1 MMNCPDYLEGEARKF
16 FNRNK
21 RRLEQMS
28 LLTEAD
34 FDSFCALCEIH
45 GLRRTV
51 YPPKDSREALSY
63 NSLTK
68 NYLALL
74 KQFGM
79 LPRDRKRSKLEPED
93 DIGSVIRKAIENTEG
108 EEDE

>member
-1 MMNCPDYLEGEARKF
+1 MNCPDYLEGEARKF
-16 FNRNK
+16 FHRNRK
-21 RRLEQMS
+21 RLEQLA

-45 GLRRTV
+45 GLRRAV
-51 YPPKDSREALSY
+51 YPPKDSREALSF

-93 DIGSVIRKAIENTEG
+93 DIGAVIRKAISNAEESEEG
-108 EEDE
+108 